1 MAQFVLK
8 KNFYEFNSD
17 AFQQIY
23 GTAVGAKFAPPYTC
37 IFMDQF
43 ETKFLRTQS
52 SDLSS
57 TL

>member
-8 KNFYEFNSD
+8 KNFFEFNSD
-17 AFQQIY
+17 AFQQIP
-23 GTAVGAKFAPPYTC
+23 GTAVGAKFAPPCAC

-43 ETKFLRTQS
+43 EPNFLRTQS